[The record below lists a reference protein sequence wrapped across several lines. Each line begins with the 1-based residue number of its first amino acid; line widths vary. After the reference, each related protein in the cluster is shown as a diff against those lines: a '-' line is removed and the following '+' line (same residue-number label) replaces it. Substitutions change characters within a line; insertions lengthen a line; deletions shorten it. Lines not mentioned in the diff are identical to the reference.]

1 MGPAAE
7 ARGRREE
14 PRASRGR
21 DPEEIGD
28 GDSEKFAT
36 ADLSPFHNAF
46 KFICW
51 IMIDIEIM
59 GWRGWFL

>member
-21 DPEEIGD
+21 DTKEIGD

-36 ADLSPFHNAF
+36 ADLSLFHGAF
-46 KFICW
+46 KFIC
-51 IMIDIEIM
+51 
-59 GWRGWFL
+59 